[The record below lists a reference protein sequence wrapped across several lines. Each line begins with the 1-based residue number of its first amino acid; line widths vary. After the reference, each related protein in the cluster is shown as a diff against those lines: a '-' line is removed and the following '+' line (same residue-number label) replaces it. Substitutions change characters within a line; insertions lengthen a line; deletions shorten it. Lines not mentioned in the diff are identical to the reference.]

1 LQSSRGQTNLM
12 CIFVM
17 LLELMH
23 AVPFFL
29 FLLDKA
35 MPPYRVVLEA
45 LHDPVAFEV
54 MLLDIDKKCPDEAHG
69 YASQLVEV
77 YRKIQTSDANSDAHA
92 ILDIMVDLQV
102 RIDHADGRLDA
113 RVCGCLEAS
122 LQVSWD
128 CWSIRF
134 NKPFAHLYRLCLTQD
149 LASETQSDSL
159 IA

>member
-1 LQSSRGQTNLM
+1 M

-113 RVCGCLEAS
+113 RYVVAWRRLSRYLGIVGLF
-122 LQVSWD
+122 VSI
-128 CWSIRF
+128 S
-134 NKPFAHLYRLCLTQD
+134 RLPICTVFV
-149 LASETQSDSL
+149 
-159 IA
+159 